1 MVSEMA
7 ALLRGLIDGSHPSF
21 SAFFFVSHRDYRLC
35 FLLYES
41 LEPFRP
47 PLS

>member
-1 MVSEMA
+1 MA
-7 ALLRGLIDGSHPSF
+7 RTPRSLR
-21 SAFFFVSHRDYRLC
+21 FFFVSHRDYRLC